1 MEEKEVIT
9 NSLIFIEIKIQK
21 TNRHHEQL
29 KRRDFEAQ
37 VKKQQEKERLQKQ
50 VQMDTLNQE
59 REQLRI
65 DEINYKKQLDDYQNK

>member
-1 MEEKEVIT
+1 M
-9 NSLIFIEIKIQK
+9 IFIEIKIQK